1 MSKGQDRTV
10 YRRGDRKWAN
20 KRNNAGR
27 ASSLH
32 DTQREAIVSAKEML
46 QSQGGGELTTKGR
59 DGLIR
64 SKDTI
69 PPGNDPFPPRDTE
82 H

>member
-1 MSKGQDRTV
+1 MSKDRDRIV
-10 YRRGDRKWAN
+10 SRRSDGKWAN
-20 KRNNAGR
+20 KRNDADR

-32 DTQREAIVSAKEML
+32 DTQREAIGAAKEML
-46 QSQGGGELTTKGR
+46 QNQGGGELTTKGR

-69 PPGNDPFPPRDTE
+69 APGADPFPPRDKE